1 MEYEAVIGLEVHVQ
15 LSTLSKAFCGSSTA
29 FAADPNT
36 NIDPVTLGLPG
47 ALPVPN
53 REMVEYAIRVGLA
66 TNCEIRQFNRFARK
80 HYFYPDLPKG
90 YQISQ
95 YDEPICERGSI
106 SVHFPDDPKGEA
118 AKSEKAGETIRS
130 IGIKR
135 IHMEEDAGKNIHD
148 ARTQT
153 SLIDLNRAGVALL
166 EIVSEPDLRSPS
178 EAAAYLRTVRQ
189 LVRFLGISDGNMEE
203 GSLRCDANISLRPV
217 GEMKFGTRTE
227 IKNINSF
234 RFVERALEYEIARQ
248 LAVLKS
254 GKLVEQMTM
263 HFDSV
268 AGVTRPLRSKEEAS
282 DYRYF
287 PDPDLPPLVIEQAWI
302 EDVRGSLPRLP
313 EQIMHELSTVH
324 GLSAYDAGVLTTD
337 RSVVDYFYA
346 VLDVCGNA
354 RAACN
359 WLTSELFGALNKAGV
374 ELFASPIKAVDLG
387 RLIQLLD
394 SDAINGKIA
403 KTVFEEMFATGGSP
417 DEIIKDKGLQQITGD
432 EQITA
437 IVLEVFE
444 KNAETFAKYVA
455 GDERLHGF
463 FVGETMKASAGKA
476 NPKKVNEILR
486 KEAAKRADQMS

>member
-1 MEYEAVIGLEVHVQ
+1 
-15 LSTLSKAFCGSSTA
+15 
-29 FAADPNT
+29 
-36 NIDPVTLGLPG
+36 
-47 ALPVPN
+47 
-53 REMVEYAIRVGLA
+53 
-66 TNCEIRQFNRFARK
+66 
-80 HYFYPDLPKG
+80 
-90 YQISQ
+90 
-95 YDEPICERGSI
+95 
-106 SVHFPDDPKGEA
+106 
-118 AKSEKAGETIRS
+118 
-130 IGIKR
+130 
-135 IHMEEDAGKNIHD
+135 
-148 ARTQT
+148 
-153 SLIDLNRAGVALL
+153 
-166 EIVSEPDLRSPS
+166 
-178 EAAAYLRTVRQ
+178 
-189 LVRFLGISDGNMEE
+189 VRFLGISDGNMEE